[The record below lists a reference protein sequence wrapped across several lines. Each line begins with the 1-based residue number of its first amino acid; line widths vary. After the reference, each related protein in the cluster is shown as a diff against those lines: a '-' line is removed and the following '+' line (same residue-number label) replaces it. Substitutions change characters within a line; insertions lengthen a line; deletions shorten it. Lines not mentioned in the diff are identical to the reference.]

1 MFLALILPSVMLIP
15 GCGGS
20 AAADANAADAA
31 AAGTQSA
38 DTEAAAAPAMKS
50 WTAEPQGAGEPAI
63 GPEDPYVLPAP
74 AHFPAARDA
83 YIESRISRMS
93 LEEKV
98 TQLLVVALVSSDTGG
113 PLTELDP
120 LTERRLEQLQ
130 PGGVVLYG
138 GNVESVPQLTALI
151 SGVQETARIP
161 LFVAV
166 DEEGGLVSRLRH
178 LGPGA
183 ATHLPTAATFGAAGD
198 PLLSYRAGRALGTE
212 LRALGFNLNFAPVV
226 DVATPENNRFLD
238 SRTYSGDPQVVSRL
252 ATAFLRGLQNRGVSA
267 AVKHFPGHGGAVDDS
282 HYTSAAVDA
291 TAGRLD
297 EVDWPPFRAAA
308 SAGVDAFMVA
318 HVAVPALTG
327 DDTPASVSP
336 AVLEDAAREE
346 IGFDGLLISDSV
358 TMGGLSDVLGDRSAA
373 VAVVAAG
380 GDIVLTPARPERARD
395 ALLDALRDGRIPESR
410 VDASVRRIL
419 RVKLDRGVLVPDREV
434 FTRRFPNLEGL
445 DPAEVLFAPA
455 HRDVVAEIR
464 RRAAARS
471 EAAEAATQ

>member
-1 MFLALILPSVMLIP
+1 MLLP
-15 GCGGS
+15 GCGG
-20 AAADANAADAA
+20 AA
-31 AAGTQSA
+31 T
-38 DTEAAAAPAMKS
+38 DTEAATRAADMAS
-50 WTAEPQGAGEPAI
+50 RGAAESPSSEPRAASMPQAVPQ
-63 GPEDPYVLPAP
+63 DPYVLPAP
-74 AHFPAARDA
+74 ARYRAARDA
-83 YIESRISRMS
+83 YIESRISGMS

-138 GNVESVPQLTALI
+138 GNVRSVPQLTGLI
-151 SGVQETARIP
+151 SGVQATARIP

-178 LGPGA
+178 LGPDV

-226 DVATPENNRFLD
+226 DVATPEDNRFLD

-282 HYTSAAVDA
+282 HYTTAAVDA
-291 TAGRLD
+291 SAERL
-297 EVDWPPFRAAA
+297 EELDWPPFRAAA
-308 SAGVDAFMVA
+308 RAGVDAFMVA

-327 DDTPASVSP
+327 DATPASVAP
-336 AVLEDAAREE
+336 AVLDGAAREE

-395 ALLDALRDGRIPESR
+395 ALLEAVRDGRIPESR

-419 RVKLDRGVLVPDREV
+419 RVKLDRGILVPDGEV
-434 FTRRFPNLEGL
+434 FIRRFPNLQGL
-445 DPAEVLFAPA
+445 DPAEVLSAPE
-455 HRDVVAEIR
+455 HREVVAEIR
-464 RRAAARS
+464 RRAAERR
-471 EAAEAATQ
+471 